1 MSWEK
6 QLLEGHSGSVGD
18 LVEKFLN
25 SAHEKLLENK
35 DEYEAMAKKAEQL
48 TDELHQCIL
57 PSQEDGKKV
66 DKTKIIDNEAEQ
78 SELEKLKAA
87 VQKGFDSRGAR
98 GSKPEIQKP
107 KTLGALVCVFQ
118 FFWGGR
124 GAKHLLEG
132 VRSTCWLGRGAKHLL
147 AGRGG
152 GSTCLQGGGG
162 KHLLAGKG
170 CEALAC

>member
-6 QLLEGHSGSVGD
+6 QLLEGHTGSVGD

-25 SAHEKLLENK
+25 SAREKLLENK
-35 DEYEAMAKKAEQL
+35 EEYEAMAKKAEQL

-87 VQKGFDSRGAR
+87 VQKGFDCRGAR

-118 FFWGGR
+118 FFLGGR
-124 GAKHLLEG
+124 GAKHLL
-132 VRSTCWLGRGAKHLL
+132 SM
-147 AGRGG
+147 
-152 GSTCLQGGGG
+152 
-162 KHLLAGKG
+162 KG
-170 CEALAC
+170 CEALAFEFWVS

>member
-1 MSWEK
+1 MSPLVPPVPMSWEK
-6 QLLEGHSGSVGD
+6 QLLEGHSGKVGD

-25 SAHEKLLENK
+25 SAREKLLENK
-35 DEYEAMAKKAEQL
+35 EEYEAMAKKAEQL

-78 SELEKLKAA
+78 SEVEKLKAA

-118 FFWGGR
+118 FFLGGR
-124 GAKHLLEG
+124 GAKHLL
-132 VRSTCWLGRGAKHLL
+132 SM
-147 AGRGG
+147 
-152 GSTCLQGGGG
+152 
-162 KHLLAGKG
+162 KG
-170 CEALAC
+170 CEALAFEFWVSYFFQVEFLVS